1 MAAAHWPLDASV
13 IVCTRN
19 RAAALRQTLAA
30 LSAMCVPDTVRHEV
44 IVIDNASSDDTRSV
58 VEAAAAGMPVS
69 YCYEGQP
76 GAGHARNTGL
86 AQAMG
91 RLIFVTDDDCVVSPD
106 WLETGIRLLTDNPR
120 QVIGGRVELH
130 DPRDLPITI
139 KTETKPTQ
147 LATVISVFG
156 FIHGCN
162 MILGRCVLDEVG
174 LFDPL
179 LGPGTRCRA
188 ADDADLV
195 YRAFRAGVPVRYAP
209 ELRVAHDHGRRDKA
223 DGARLMRGYMV
234 SKGAMAC
241 KHLLGGRL
249 DLLKPM
255 YWDLRAN
262 ARDRGPRLLP
272 DYLAGALAYLRSLR
286 EHGEPPTTSSSARS
300 KQASVGP
307 GVRSAG

>member
-1 MAAAHWPLDASV
+1 MAAAHWPLDAS
-13 IVCTRN
+13 IIICTRN

-30 LSAMCVPDTVRHEV
+30 LSAMCVPKTRRHEV

-58 VEAAAAGMPVS
+58 VEAATVAMPVR

-76 GAGHARNTGL
+76 GAAYARNTGL

-106 WLETGIRLLTDNPR
+106 WLETGVRLLTDNPR

-139 KTETKPTQ
+139 RTETEPMQ
-147 LATVISVFG
+147 LASITSVVG

-162 MILGRCVLDEVG
+162 MTFGRCVLDEIG

-188 ADDADLV
+188 AEDTDLV
-195 YRAFRAGVPVRYAP
+195 YRAFQAGIPVRYDP
-209 ELRVAHDHGRRDKA
+209 DLRVAHDHGRRNKTDEES
-223 DGARLMRGYMV
+223 LMRGYMV
-234 SKGAMAC
+234 GRGAMAC
-241 KHLLGGRL
+241 KHLLGGHPE
-249 DLLKPM
+249 LLRSL
-255 YWDLRAN
+255 YWDLRSN
-262 ARDRGPRLLP
+262 LRDRTPSILP
-272 DYLAGALAYLRSLR
+272 DYLVGVLAYLRSLR
-286 EHGEPPTTSSSARS
+286 ERGEVPTATPFAWP
-300 KQASVGP
+300 KQAPVGSS
-307 GVRSAG
+307 VRSAG